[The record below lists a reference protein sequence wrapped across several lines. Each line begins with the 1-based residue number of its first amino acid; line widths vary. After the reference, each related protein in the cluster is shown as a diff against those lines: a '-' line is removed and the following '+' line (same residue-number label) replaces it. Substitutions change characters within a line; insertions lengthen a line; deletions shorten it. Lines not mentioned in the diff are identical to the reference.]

1 MSTMLRRAL
10 IGAAL
15 FALLP
20 LSVANAHAELTSAS
34 PGPDE
39 AVSEVPARLV
49 ARFSQ
54 DIAADRTSIE
64 VRDASGATVAR
75 GGKDPDKARV
85 QVVDLPP
92 LEPGTYEV
100 RWVTF
105 STEDDELAR
114 GRYSF
119 AVTVPVA
126 TPGPTM
132 TVGAPCPSTEPS
144 AGASMLPGTSAEPPS
159 PSLPLSVPAAS
170 PQPGA
175 APVASDMPSGSALPI
190 ASGEPCAS
198 SIPSAAAPASSPGAS
213 LMP

>member
-39 AVSEVPARLV
+39 SVSEVPARLV

-75 GGKDPDKARV
+75 GGKDPDRARV
-85 QVVDLPP
+85 QLADLPP

-119 AVTVPVA
+119 TVTVSLA
-126 TPGPTM
+126 TPGPSM
-132 TVGAPCPSTEPS
+132 SAGAPCPSPEPS
-144 AGASMLPGTSAEPPS
+144 PAASVLPGTSAEP
-159 PSLPLSVPAAS
+159 AAS
-170 PQPGA
+170 IE
-175 APVASDMPSGSALPI
+175 PVASTMPVASAPPATTATPSASALPTP
-190 ASGEPCAS
+190 SSEPCAS
-198 SIPSAAAPASSPGAS
+198 PIPSACAAAGLVA
-213 LMP
+213 

>member
-15 FALLP
+15 FALVP

-39 AVSEVPARLV
+39 SVSEVPARLV

-75 GGKDPDKARV
+75 GGKDPDRARV
-85 QVVDLPP
+85 QLADLPP

-119 AVTVPVA
+119 TVTESLA
-126 TPGPTM
+126 TPGPSM
-132 TVGAPCPSTEPS
+132 GAVAPCPSPESVPS
-144 AGASMLPGTSAEPPS
+144 GELPGTSAEPAVSIEPVAS
-159 PSLPLSVPAAS
+159 TMPAAS
-170 PQPGA
+170 
-175 APVASDMPSGSALPI
+175 APPATSATPSASAVPTPSS
-190 ASGEPCAS
+190 EPCAS
-198 SIPSAAAPASSPGAS
+198 PMPSAAPVPASSPEAS